1 MENITQK
8 SITHILIAHKKM
20 ELTREAK
27 WRKEIKE
34 LSSEEL
40 DDELQRPIG
49 DWKEDVLRESIRRIL
64 NSQLSGKKNKEVKNK

>member
-1 MENITQK
+1 
-8 SITHILIAHKKM
+8 M

-34 LSSEEL
+34 FSSEEL

-64 NSQLSGKKNKEVKNK
+64 NSQLSSKEKR